1 MRIKEQ
7 YRTIKHNGV
16 LYNLGGYSEEKL
28 KKVYEANPQL
38 RFAFEEEDKFEEKK
52 SIKDLPKF
60 DEGLI
65 DLGIDTAE
73 KFEAEIK
80 KAAKAPAKK
89 KK

>member
-1 MRIKEQ
+1 MRIKEK
-7 YRTIKHNGV
+7 YSTIKHNGV

-28 KKVYEANPQL
+28 RMIYDANPQL
-38 RFAFEEEDKFEEKK
+38 RFAFEEEDKFEKK

-80 KAAKAPAKK
+80 KVAKAPAKK

>member
-7 YRTIKHNGV
+7 YRTLKHNGV

-28 KKVYEANPQL
+28 KAVYEANPQL
-38 RFAFEEEDKFEEKK
+38 RFAFEEEDKFEKK
-52 SIKDLPKF
+52 SIKELPKF

-80 KAAKAPAKK
+80 KAVRKK

>member
-7 YRTIKHNGV
+7 YKTLRHNGV

-28 KKVYEANPQL
+28 KMVYEANPDL
-38 RFAFEEEDKFEEKK
+38 RYAFEEEDKFEAK

-65 DLGIDTAE
+65 DLGIDTPE

-80 KAAKAPAKK
+80 KVARKK

>member
-7 YRTIKHNGV
+7 YRTLKHNGV

-38 RFAFEEEDKFEEKK
+38 RFAFEEEDKF
-52 SIKDLPKF
+52 
-60 DEGLI
+60 DELK

-80 KAAKAPAKK
+80 KAVKAPAKK